1 MKKGMFVRSLF
12 LVVGLMFFILVSIGG
27 VAGYQCGYLSNVKV
41 LFGGNCYFC
50 SYYIYPSG
58 TCTSVTCSGSVV
70 KSNDGLVLDCNTIDG
85 GGCYVYGN
93 VLCGCSL
100 QDSWTDTS
108 SCGGCTPTCG
118 AACTGTKTQK
128 NVACGL
134 PLTRTVSCTV
144 PAIPYGSWSCSAPV
158 CSTSCGTGT
167 VSRTVSCSTSCC
179 NPNIKPVCGAYQCT
193 DYSGCT
199 YSWKTGGWT
208 PSTCS
213 ECEGTQT
220 RSVWCQRSDGATVAD
235 SSCSGTKPATSQ
247 ACGGAHTASCTA
259 TFGTCSVTGT
269 KTCSSG
275 SYGSCAATDPRTAT
289 CVACAPNTC
298 QGSTCSN
305 GCGGTCPGTKV
316 ASCVSPSTV
325 CNGVAISST
334 SGCGTCPSGTKD
346 CTAPTLSASNSE
358 NTWYNSQRAATVSA
372 SDTGGSN
379 LVAVN
384 YKWGSALNAGC
395 TDGTSTS
402 NGAILNAP
410 AGGTTLYMCARDG
423 AGNKVTWNGVYNW
436 ENPQL
441 CGGTAPI
448 ESNFIQGPI
457 TYLHGYTPTSW
468 QYNESATTST
478 SCKWKCNEGYIHS
491 GNRCVKCTSG
501 DCCNV
506 STGNFLSDVTICN
519 ITSPPYCISSGSW
532 QINVTKCSGNAANCP
547 STPVVF
553 DTHSCISPT
562 PFCSEG
568 SCTKIGIT
576 DAYWALLNGTR
587 VVNADVNDTVLMV
600 VNGNGL
606 SGKSINYSVCKLGFG
621 GTCWWW
627 TTKENIEEVFGSAPY
642 AVSDAGL
649 YEFTAKVEGFQ
660 KTSETLQSYGGRP
673 IDNAHPFTRIIL
685 PINEL
690 NVSVGEK
697 INFNVSS
704 HDEDDL
710 LKITWDFGDG
720 TTKVITNYVNNPLL
734 AGNSNYNTS
743 AAVTHNYSS
752 SGRYLIK
759 LTAKEMERDQE
770 DSKETYINVFNT
782 GINVFP
788 VISSPIGVINN
799 RTINFNAS
807 RSFVANCSTAS
818 CPSCP
823 IQIEGGKLN
832 CSYIHK
838 SGNKSVGNY
847 DLNIAWTIED
857 SPDIKINGSW
867 SLNYSGVVD
876 FLKYLEKSDN
886 RKVELIMKYIP
897 ASGAIIPGETSNYFS
912 INEWYCDTSTITGTW
927 RRPGFSSISNNC
939 SKYASLNDGLACC
952 PSYQQCNQNGSCS
965 GNVKYCS
972 QFADWA
978 CNTGTPQIVFMNNK
992 NYTCKESIGPDV
1004 NHCTTTNI
1012 CHCIL
1017 NLTATTHCQDVF
1029 SIVKSG
1035 AGCTGGGDCTYSS
1048 EIQDNC
1054 NNTLNNRIVT
1064 KIAHW
1069 TPVAGET
1076 GINPDCQSIVTT
1088 EICPVTAKL
1097 PFFGNFMM
1105 FMSIFFIIVIYLF
1118 RIKKK
1123 QF

>member
-587 VVNADVNDTVLMV
+587 VTTAAVNDTVLMM

-606 SGKSINYSVCKLGFG
+606 SGQMISYSIYKDSWWPWPSPLNTEDTIGFSSYKTNDTGDYYFKTEVG
-621 GTCWWW
+621 GF
-627 TTKENIEEVFGSAPY
+627 E
-642 AVSDAGL
+642 
-649 YEFTAKVEGFQ
+649 
-660 KTSETLQSYGGRP
+660 KTSEMLRVGSGGGGPGQGNKRP
-673 IDNAHPFTRIIL
+673 VTRITL
-685 PINEL
+685 PISEM
-690 NVSVGEK
+690 NVSVGEN
-697 INFNVSS
+697 IIFNVSS

-710 LKITWDFGDG
+710 LKITWDFGDD
-720 TTKVITNYVNNPLL
+720 KKHVITNYVDNSVLS
-734 AGNSNYNTS
+734 GNFNTS
-743 AAVTHNYSS
+743 ANVTHNYSA

-770 DSKETYINVFNT
+770 DSKEIYVNVFNT

-788 VISSPIGVINN
+788 VISSPKEGEIYENKI
-799 RTINFNAS
+799 INFNAS
-807 RSFVANCSTAS
+807 SSRVINCSTSHS
-818 CPSCP
+818 CPGGGCFNIGGLTCYNLLPYVTARQPYNLFLKWTVEEGSNT
-823 IQIEGGKLN
+823 IQLA
-832 CSYIHK
+832 
-838 SGNKSVGNY
+838 SGN
-847 DLNIAWTIED
+847 WFD
-857 SPDIKINGSW
+857 SSTSDTKNMGVINF
-867 SLNYSGVVD
+867 YH
-876 FLKYLEKSDN
+876 
-886 RKVELIMKYIP
+886 
-897 ASGAIIPGETSNYFS
+897 YFFVP
-912 INEWYCDTSTITGTW
+912 NERT
-927 RRPGFSSISNNC
+927 
-939 SKYASLNDGLACC
+939 
-952 PSYQQCNQNGSCS
+952 
-965 GNVKYCS
+965 VKLYMEYRS
-972 QFADWA
+972 
-978 CNTGTPQIVFMNNK
+978 
-992 NYTCKESIGPDV
+992 
-1004 NHCTTTNI
+1004 
-1012 CHCIL
+1012 
-1017 NLTATTHCQDVF
+1017 
-1029 SIVKSG
+1029 
-1035 AGCTGGGDCTYSS
+1035 
-1048 EIQDNC
+1048 
-1054 NNTLNNRIVT
+1054 
-1064 KIAHW
+1064 
-1069 TPVAGET
+1069 
-1076 GINPDCQSIVTT
+1076 
-1088 EICPVTAKL
+1088 
-1097 PFFGNFMM
+1097 
-1105 FMSIFFIIVIYLF
+1105 
-1118 RIKKK
+1118 
-1123 QF
+1123 